1 MNLLE
6 KGHFDY
12 IFKKELTILPTNGEA
27 LLAAVTVVYNENV
40 LVQQI
45 RCADFSLEVSGLYLY
60 GQPVCEE
67 GSGTRDYFKSWLC
80 HHVFAEK
87 LSVWFLATSTQF
99 VQLFHQVSGA
109 VYKGNWLHSLLSSVL
124 FSHSGNLS
132 KKLLYLTDCFVWIAF
147 SIFKKLWLVGFFGE
161 T

>member
-12 IFKKELTILPTNGEA
+12 IFKKELTILITNGEA
-27 LLAAVTVVYNENV
+27 LLTAVTVVYNENV

-67 GSGTRDYFKSWLC
+67 GSGTRDYFKS
-80 HHVFAEK
+80 
-87 LSVWFLATSTQF
+87 
-99 VQLFHQVSGA
+99 
-109 VYKGNWLHSLLSSVL
+109 
-124 FSHSGNLS
+124 
-132 KKLLYLTDCFVWIAF
+132 
-147 SIFKKLWLVGFFGE
+147 
-161 T
+161 